1 MARFSFENHVP
12 RISFSAWTAE
22 SSQVI
27 GRVELKDDSSIW
39 PGAVLRGD
47 LESITVGVGSNVQDN
62 AVIHTEKG
70 FPCVV
75 EDNVTVGHAAVLH
88 GCTVKSGALIG
99 MGAIVLN
106 GAVIGELNGAVIGEI
121 SIVGAGSLVDEGKPV
136 APGTLVVGT
145 PARFVRNLT
154 EEEIRTMHR
163 NTAHY
168 VEEARRFE
176 SGLRRID

>member
-27 GRVELKDDSSIW
+27 GRVELKDNSSIW

-75 EDNVTVGHAAVLH
+75 GDTVTVGHAAVLH
-88 GCTVKSGALIG
+88 GCTVKSGA
-99 MGAIVLN
+99 
-106 GAVIGELNGAVIGEI
+106 
-121 SIVGAGSLVDEGKPV
+121 
-136 APGTLVVGT
+136 

-154 EEEIRTMHR
+154 EEEILTMHR